1 METKKKRYCTPS
13 SKMVIMKFDTAM
25 LIGSGGDGTPGD
37 NAEVHSR
44 DFDNWADSYDMIWG
58 D

>member
-1 METKKKRYCTPS
+1 
-13 SKMVIMKFDTAM
+13 MKSDTGM
-25 LIGSGGDGTPGD
+25 LICSGCIGTPGD